1 MQKVEQCRSNCREQL
16 NSKFFAQLSTRFSI
30 LKIDHFIMR
39 IGIKAT
45 YLKTPGIKKA
55 PKALF
60 VVKNQNQQVA
70 K

>member
-1 MQKVEQCRSNCREQL
+1 
-16 NSKFFAQLSTRFSI
+16 
-30 LKIDHFIMR
+30 MR